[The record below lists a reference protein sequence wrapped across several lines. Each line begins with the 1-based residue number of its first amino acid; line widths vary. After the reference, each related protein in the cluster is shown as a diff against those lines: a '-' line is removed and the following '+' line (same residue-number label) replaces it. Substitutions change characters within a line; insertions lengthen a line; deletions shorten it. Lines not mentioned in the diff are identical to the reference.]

1 MQRSPKASL
10 AFLFLLLSIGLCG
23 LAQNNPATPNPGSG
37 VPQTPVPNTAP
48 SQPATTAP
56 ATAQPGTAG
65 QPNSADQPASQQ
77 SQPAATDQ
85 NNSSA
90 NPSSTGSTVHPNPST
105 TGSTVQK
112 TAEQKAADQRSA
124 DQKSSDQK
132 SSDQKSGDQKQN
144 GAATPASIPQPP
156 QAQPKTDILDSSATS
171 GALVTDGHDPILDPA
186 PMPRTTTTMVGGTI
200 SGLDRLRN
208 KMTVHVFG
216 GGHWTVYFD
225 ERTHIFHNGAET
237 TQLALKK
244 GERVYVDTQLD
255 NNRHDI
261 FARNIRV
268 GVAELPADADGQ
280 IIAVDTKHNEL
291 TLRDTL
297 NSVPVRFAVDPET
310 RISNGQTPAAF
321 KDVKPGTL
329 VHVRFAAS
337 SPNRGLAREV
347 SIIAVPGSTFTFA
360 GKVTFL
366 DLRRGLIAVQNSTD
380 DKNYEIHFAPQAVT
394 NRNELGVGRDV
405 LVRATFEGSRYM
417 AQSVNPTKS
426 PDEEK

>member
-1 MQRSPKASL
+1 MHRSPKASL
-10 AFLFLLLSIGLCG
+10 AFLFILMTVGLAG
-23 LAQNNPATPNPGSG
+23 LAQNNPATPNSGSG
-37 VPQTPVPNTAP
+37 LPQTPVPNTAP
-48 SQPATTAP
+48 SQPPAATPDTSP
-56 ATAQPGTAG
+56 ATA
-65 QPNSADQPASQQ
+65 NQPASPQQ
-77 SQPAATDQ
+77 TAAPASGQQ
-85 NNSSA
+85 NTGASA
-90 NPSSTGSTVHPNPST
+90 RQNTAD
-105 TGSTVQK
+105 QK

-124 DQKSSDQK
+124 G
-132 SSDQKSGDQKQN
+132 QKSGEQKQN
-144 GAATPASIPQPP
+144 VATQPAATPTPIP

-186 PMPRTTTTMVGGTI
+186 PVPRTTTTLVGGIIT
-200 SGLDRLRN
+200 GVDRLRN
-208 KMTVHVFG
+208 RLTLHVFG
-216 GGHWTVYFD
+216 GNRWTVNFD

-321 KDVKPGTL
+321 KDIKPGTL

-366 DLRRGLIAVQNSTD
+366 DLHRGLIAVQNTTD
-380 DKNYEIHFAPQAVT
+380 DKNYEIHFVPSAVA

-405 LVRATFEGSRYM
+405 LVRATFEGTRYM
-417 AQSVNPTKS
+417 AQSVNPTR
-426 PDEEK
+426 PAEPEEK

>member
-1 MQRSPKASL
+1 MHRSPKTSL
-10 AFLFLLLSIGLCG
+10 AVFFIVIAIGIAG
-23 LAQNNPATPNPGSG
+23 LAQNNPATPSPGSG

-48 SQPATTAP
+48 SQPTTAP
-56 ATAQPGTAG
+56 APAQPAT
-65 QPNSADQPASQQ
+65 DQPKSTDQTAAPASGQQ
-77 SQPAATDQ
+77 NQPAAMDQKNSSTDQ
-85 NNSSA
+85 NSTQ
-90 NPSSTGSTVHPNPST
+90 PSSTQPTSAEPNS
-105 TGSTVQK
+105 SDQK
-112 TAEQKAADQRSA
+112 TAEQKAADQRAA

-132 SSDQKSGDQKQN
+132 NTGTP
-144 GAATPASIPQPP
+144 GPAATPTPIP

-186 PMPRTTTTMVGGTI
+186 PVPRTTTTLVGGIIT
-200 SGLDRLRN
+200 GVDRLRN
-208 KMTVHVFG
+208 KMTVHIFG
-216 GGHWTVYFD
+216 GNRWTVNFD

-280 IIAVDTKHNEL
+280 IIAIDTRHNEL
-291 TLRDTL
+291 TLRDSL

-310 RISNGQTPAAF
+310 RISSGQTPAAF

-337 SPNRGLAREV
+337 SPNRGLAREI
-347 SIIAVPGSTFTFA
+347 SIIAIPGSTFTFA

-366 DLRRGLIAVQNSTD
+366 DLHRGLIAVQNSTD
-380 DKNYEIHFAPQAVT
+380 DKNYEIHFAPSAVS

-405 LVRATFEGSRYM
+405 LVRATFEGTRYM
-417 AQSVNPTKS
+417 AQSVNPTKT

>member
-10 AFLFLLLSIGLCG
+10 FFLVLMFGLCG
-23 LAQNNPATPNPGSG
+23 WAQNNPATPNPGSG

-48 SQPATTAP
+48 AQPSTTDTAP
-56 ATAQPGTAG
+56 ATATQPAAP
-65 QPNSADQPASQQ
+65 QPKSADQTATPASGQQ
-77 SQPAATDQ
+77 NTGQPAATDQ
-85 NNSSA
+85 KNTSTSPN
-90 NPSSTGSTVHPNPST
+90 STGSA
-105 TGSTVQK
+105 GSAGPVDQK
-112 TAEQKAADQRSA
+112 TAEQKAADQKSA
-124 DQKSSDQK
+124 DQKKSDT
-132 SSDQKSGDQKQN
+132 STS
-144 GAATPASIPQPP
+144 TPAPTAMPTPIP

-186 PMPRTTTTMVGGTI
+186 PVPRTTTTMVGGTI
-200 SGLDRLRN
+200 SGVDRLRN

-216 GGHWTVYFD
+216 GGHWTVNFD

-297 NSVPVRFAVDPET
+297 NSVPVHFAVDPET

-337 SPNRGLAREV
+337 SPNRGLAREI
-347 SIIAVPGSTFTFA
+347 SIVAVPGSTFTFA

-366 DLRRGLIAVQNSTD
+366 DLHRGLIAVQNSTD
-380 DKNYEIHFAPQAVT
+380 DKNYEIHFAPSAVT

-405 LVRATFEGSRYM
+405 LVRATFEGTRYM

-426 PDEEK
+426 PEEDK

>member
-1 MQRSPKASL
+1 MCRSPKASL
-10 AFLFLLLSIGLCG
+10 FFLGMMFGLCG
-23 LAQNNPATPNPGSG
+23 WAQNNPATPNPGSG
-37 VPQTPVPNTAP
+37 VPQTSVPNTAP
-48 SQPATTAP
+48 SQPPTTPDAAP
-56 ATAQPGTAG
+56 STANPPAAPDQPKSTAQPAAPANS
-65 QPNSADQPASQQ
+65 QPNQG
-77 SQPAATDQ
+77 QPAATDQ
-85 NNSSA
+85 KN
-90 NPSSTGSTVHPNPST
+90 SSTGSTSD
-105 TGSTVQK
+105 VQK
-112 TAEQKAADQRSA
+112 TAEQKAADQRTA
-124 DQKSSDQK
+124 DQKSADEK
-132 SSDQKSGDQKQN
+132 SKGIDKTGTPLP
-144 GAATPASIPQPP
+144 APTATPVP

-186 PMPRTTTTMVGGTI
+186 PVPRTTTTMVGGTI
-200 SGLDRLRN
+200 TGVDRMRN

-216 GGHWTVYFD
+216 GGHWTVNFD
-225 ERTHIFHNGAET
+225 ERTHIFHNGRET
-237 TQLALKK
+237 TQLAIKK

-255 NNRHDI
+255 NNKHDI

-280 IIAVDTKHNEL
+280 IIAIDPKHNEL

-347 SIIAVPGSTFTFA
+347 SIIAVPGSTFTFS

-366 DLRRGLIAVQNSTD
+366 DLHRGLLAVQNSTD
-380 DKNYEIHFAPQAVT
+380 DKNYEIHFALSAVT

-405 LVRATFEGSRYM
+405 LVRATFEGARYM
-417 AQSVNPTKS
+417 AQSVNPTRAR
-426 PDEEK
+426 EEDK

>member
-10 AFLFLLLSIGLCG
+10 FFLVLMVGLCG
-23 LAQNNPATPNPGSG
+23 WAQNNPATPNPGSG

-48 SQPATTAP
+48 AQPATTP
-56 ATAQPGTAG
+56 AAG
-65 QPNSADQPASQQ
+65 QPPLVEQPKPADQPTAPSS

-85 NNSSA
+85 KNTST
-90 NPSSTGSTVHPNPST
+90 NPSSAGST
-105 TGSTVQK
+105 
-112 TAEQKAADQRSA
+112 EQKAADQRA
-124 DQKSSDQK
+124 
-132 SSDQKSGDQKQN
+132 GDQKKSDT
-144 GAATPASIPQPP
+144 GTATPAPAATPTPIP

-186 PMPRTTTTMVGGTI
+186 PMPRTTTTLVGGIIT
-200 SGLDRLRN
+200 GVDRLRN

-216 GGHWTVYFD
+216 SGHWTVNFD
-225 ERTHIFHNGAET
+225 ERTHIFHNGRET
-237 TQLALKK
+237 TQLAIKK

-255 NNRHDI
+255 NNKHDI

-280 IIAVDTKHNEL
+280 IIAIDPKHNEL

-366 DLRRGLIAVQNSTD
+366 DLHRGLLAVQNSTD
-380 DKNYEIHFAPQAVT
+380 DKNYEIHFAPSAVA

-405 LVRATFEGSRYM
+405 LVRATFEGTRYM
-417 AQSVNPTKS
+417 AQSVNPTRA
-426 PDEEK
+426 PEEDK

>member
-1 MQRSPKASL
+1 MHRSPKASL
-10 AFLFLLLSIGLCG
+10 AFFFILITVGLAG

-48 SQPATTAP
+48 SQPPTNTPDTAP
-56 ATAQPGTAG
+56 SPATQPAA
-65 QPNSADQPASQQ
+65 PDQPKSGDQTAAPASGQQ
-77 SQPAATDQ
+77 SQPAAT
-85 NNSSA
+85 
-90 NPSSTGSTVHPNPST
+90 
-105 TGSTVQK
+105 
-112 TAEQKAADQRSA
+112 
-124 DQKSSDQK
+124 DQK
-132 SSDQKSGDQKQN
+132 SSDQKSGDQKTSTDKAGTPQPV
-144 GAATPASIPQPP
+144 ATPTPIP

-186 PMPRTTTTMVGGTI
+186 PVPRTTTTLVGGIIT
-200 SGLDRLRN
+200 GVDRLRN
-208 KMTVHVFG
+208 RLTLHVFG
-216 GGHWTVYFD
+216 GNRWTVNFD

-280 IIAVDTKHNEL
+280 IIAIDARHNEL

-297 NSVPVRFAVDPET
+297 NSVPVRFAVDPQT

-366 DLRRGLIAVQNSTD
+366 DLHRGLIAVQNATD
-380 DKNYEIHFAPQAVT
+380 DKNYEIHFAPSAVA

-405 LVRATFEGSRYM
+405 LVRATFEGARYM
-417 AQSVNPTKS
+417 AQSVNPTRA
-426 PDEEK
+426 PEPEEK

>member
-1 MQRSPKASL
+1 MHRSPKASL
-10 AFLFLLLSIGLCG
+10 AFLFILMTVGLAG

-37 VPQTPVPNTAP
+37 LPQTPVPNTAP
-48 SQPATTAP
+48 SQPPAATPDTAP
-56 ATAQPGTAG
+56 ATANQPASPQQTAAPASG
-65 QPNSADQPASQQ
+65 QQNTGRPAATGASTGQNSADQK
-77 SQPAATDQ
+77 
-85 NNSSA
+85 
-90 NPSSTGSTVHPNPST
+90 T
-105 TGSTVQK
+105 TG
-112 TAEQKAADQRSA
+112 QKAADQRA
-124 DQKSSDQK
+124 
-132 SSDQKSGDQKQN
+132 GDQKKSDTSTTTP
-144 GAATPASIPQPP
+144 AATPTPIP

-186 PMPRTTTTMVGGTI
+186 PVPRTTTTLVGGIIT
-200 SGLDRLRN
+200 GVDRLRN
-208 KMTVHVFG
+208 RLTLHVFG
-216 GGHWTVYFD
+216 GNRWTVNFD

-337 SPNRGLAREV
+337 SPNRGLAREI

-366 DLRRGLIAVQNSTD
+366 DLHRGLIAVQNTTD
-380 DKNYEIHFAPQAVT
+380 DKNYEIHFAPSAVA

-405 LVRATFEGSRYM
+405 LVRATFEGTRYM
-417 AQSVNPTKS
+417 AQSVNPTRAAE
-426 PDEEK
+426 PEEK

>member
-1 MQRSPKASL
+1 MHRSPKASL
-10 AFLFLLLSIGLCG
+10 LFLVIMVGLCG
-23 LAQNNPATPNPGSG
+23 WAQDNQATPKPGSG
-37 VPQTPVPNTAP
+37 IPQTPVPNTAP
-48 SQPATTAP
+48 AQPP
-56 ATAQPGTAG
+56 ATAPDTAPSQATQPPAVE
-65 QPNSADQPASQQ
+65 QPKSADQPAAPANGQQ
-77 SQPAATDQ
+77 NQAQPAASDQ
-85 NNSSA
+85 KNSPA
-90 NPSSTGSTVHPNPST
+90 GQNSTVP
-105 TGSTVQK
+105 K
-112 TAEQKAADQRSA
+112 TAEQKAADQRVADQKSA
-124 DQKSSDQK
+124 DQKK
-132 SSDQKSGDQKQN
+132 SNAGT
-144 GAATPASIPQPP
+144 GTALPAATPTPIP

-186 PMPRTTTTMVGGTI
+186 PVPRTTTTMVGGTI
-200 SGLDRLRN
+200 SGVDRMRN
-208 KMTVHVFG
+208 KMTVHIFG
-216 GGHWTVYFD
+216 GGHWTVNFD

-255 NNRHDI
+255 NNKHDI

-280 IIAVDTKHNEL
+280 IIAIDAKHNEL

-297 NSVPVRFAVDPET
+297 NSVPVRFAVDQET

-347 SIIAVPGSTFTFA
+347 SIIAVPGSTFTFS

-366 DLRRGLIAVQNSTD
+366 DLHRGLIAVQNSTD
-380 DKNYEIHFAPQAVT
+380 DKNYEIHFAPSAVA
-394 NRNELGVGRDV
+394 NRSELGVGRDV
-405 LVRATFEGSRYM
+405 LVRATFEGARYM
-417 AQSVNPTKS
+417 AQSVNPMRAS
-426 PDEEK
+426 DEEK

>member
-1 MQRSPKASL
+1 MML
-10 AFLFLLLSIGLCG
+10 GGIVG
-23 LAQNNPATPNPGSG
+23 LAQNNPATPKPGSG

-48 SQPATTAP
+48 SQPPAAPLPDTAP
-56 ATAQPGTAG
+56 STATQPTVEQPKSVEPKPDQPAASDQKNSDSG
-65 QPNSADQPASQQ
+65 QKSADQ
-77 SQPAATDQ
+77 
-85 NNSSA
+85 
-90 NPSSTGSTVHPNPST
+90 
-105 TGSTVQK
+105 K
-112 TAEQKAADQRSA
+112 TADQKAADQKAA
-124 DQKSSDQK
+124 DQKKSDTSTGTAQP
-132 SSDQKSGDQKQN
+132 
-144 GAATPASIPQPP
+144 AATATPIP

-171 GALVTDGHDPILDPA
+171 GALVTDGHDPILDAA
-186 PMPRTTTTMVGGTI
+186 PVPRTTTTLVGGTI
-200 SGLDRLRN
+200 TGVDRLRN
-208 KMTVHVFG
+208 RLTLHVFG
-216 GGHWTVYFD
+216 GNRWTVNFD
-225 ERTHIFHNGAET
+225 ERTHIFHNGRET
-237 TQLALKK
+237 TQMALKK

-255 NNRHDI
+255 NNKHDI

-280 IIAVDTKHNEL
+280 IIAIDTKHNEL

-347 SIIAVPGSTFTFA
+347 SIIAVPGSTFTFS

-366 DLRRGLIAVQNSTD
+366 DLHRGLLAVQNSTD
-380 DKNYEIHFAPQAVT
+380 DKNYEIHFAPSAVA

-405 LVRATFEGSRYM
+405 LVRATFEGARYM
-417 AQSVNPTKS
+417 AQSVSPTKAA
-426 PDEEK
+426 DEDK

>member
-1 MQRSPKASL
+1 MHRSPIASL
-10 AFLFLLLSIGLCG
+10 AVFFIVIAVGIAGS
-23 LAQNNPATPNPGSG
+23 AQSNPATPKPGSG
-37 VPQTPVPNTAP
+37 VPQTPVPNTSP
-48 SQPATTAP
+48 SQPPASTVPDTAP
-56 ATAQPGTAG
+56 STAAPDQPK
-65 QPNSADQPASQQ
+65 SADQTAAPASGGQTQ
-77 SQPAATDQ
+77 GQPAASDQKNSPADQ
-85 NNSSA
+85 N
-90 NPSSTGSTVHPNPST
+90 STVL
-105 TGSTVQK
+105 K
-112 TAEQKAADQRSA
+112 TAEQKAADQRAAEQKSA
-124 DQKSSDQK
+124 DQKNT
-132 SSDQKSGDQKQN
+132 GTPLP
-144 GAATPASIPQPP
+144 AATATPVP

-186 PMPRTTTTMVGGTI
+186 PVPRTTTTLVGGTI
-200 SGLDRLRN
+200 TGVDRLRN
-208 KMTVHVFG
+208 RMTLHVFG
-216 GGHWTVYFD
+216 GNRWTVNFD

-255 NNRHDI
+255 NNKHDI

-280 IIAVDTKHNEL
+280 IIAIDAKHKEL

-297 NSVPVRFAVDPET
+297 NSVPVHFAVDSET

-347 SIIAVPGSTFTFA
+347 SIIAVPGSTFTFS
-360 GKVTFL
+360 GKITFL
-366 DLRRGLIAVQNSTD
+366 DLHRGLIAVQNSTD
-380 DKNYEIHFAPQAVT
+380 DKNYEIHFAPSVVV

-405 LVRATFEGSRYM
+405 LVRATFEGARYM
-417 AQSVNPTKS
+417 AQSVNPTKTA
-426 PDEEK
+426 DEDK